1 MKIDFSNGITITE
14 CNLAFE
20 IPWKKEIWSWNVL
33 MKTQGLKLDGGKM
46 KDSLLAI
53 VFSVE
58 LLTSLHS
65 FQKYVETSMMH

>member
-1 MKIDFSNGITITE
+1 
-14 CNLAFE
+14 
-20 IPWKKEIWSWNVL
+20 

>member
-1 MKIDFSNGITITE
+1 
-14 CNLAFE
+14 
-20 IPWKKEIWSWNVL
+20 

-53 VFSVE
+53 VLSVE

-65 FQKYVETSMMH
+65 FQKYVETNMMHW